1 MNSKWWLTVLIFV
14 GLFAGLVVG
23 QLLHDPDFKFT
34 MSDSEHAHATAIHIF
49 HFLGDTVFLGLLKMI
64 IIPLIA
70 TSVIVGLTSVGDFRE
85 LGRIGRADIRQRAG
99 QQRGQRAGIRR
110 AELGSV
116 RQHLRAFPLE
126 HRGRL
131 GHMRLRRRR

>member
-64 IIPLIA
+64 IYPLIA
-70 TSVIVGLTSVGDFRE
+70 QRVICGVTRWGGFGGVGG
-85 LGRIGRADIRQRAG
+85 
-99 QQRGQRAGIRR
+99 
-110 AELGSV
+110 
-116 RQHLRAFPLE
+116 
-126 HRGRL
+126 
-131 GHMRLRRRR
+131 